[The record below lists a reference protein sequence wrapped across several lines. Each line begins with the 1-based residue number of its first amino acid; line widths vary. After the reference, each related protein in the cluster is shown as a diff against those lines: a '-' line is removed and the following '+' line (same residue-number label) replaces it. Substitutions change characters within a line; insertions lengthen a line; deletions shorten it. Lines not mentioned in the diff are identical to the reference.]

1 MTKMLNLIW
10 LKHVIKK
17 THIRPKIEDFNIIGK
32 SYRNNTF
39 KRKYAESLLIKDM
52 TNFKHARE
60 ICATKVFQL
69 I

>member
-39 KRKYAESLLIKDM
+39 KRKFAESLLIKDIRL
-52 TNFKHARE
+52 TLNTPEKSVRLKF
-60 ICATKVFQL
+60 FN
-69 I
+69 